1 MEALR
6 LYLKDIKDI
15 PLLTAEQ
22 EITLARRVRKGDS
35 KARRHMIQSN
45 LRLVINLAK
54 KYSHFGVSMMDLIE
68 EGNLGLI
75 KAVTKY
81 DPRMGYRFSTYAAW
95 WIKQYITRAIAN
107 QSKTI
112 RIPIYMTE
120 TVHRWNKTT
129 EHLAQV
135 LGRRPTLRDIAKQMK
150 ISLKKAREISQVIS
164 KTTSLNMPVGEDD
177 SGELIDLIE
186 DENSVSPSA
195 EVSNFLQHEH
205 IAGLLDKMDPRER
218 EVLSLR
224 FGLHDGL
231 SRTLAETAEHFGLT
245 RERVRQIESAAM
257 KKLKALMAQVEK
269 KEK

>member
-6 LYLKDIKDI
+6 LYLKDIKDT
-15 PLLTAEQ
+15 PLLTAE
-22 EITLARRVRKGDS
+22 EELSLARKIRKGDA
-35 KARRHMIQSN
+35 KARRHMIQAN

-54 KYSHFGVSMMDLIE
+54 KYSHFGISMMDLIE

-81 DPRMGYRFSTYAAW
+81 DPRLGYRFSTYASW
-95 WIKQYITRAIAN
+95 WIKQYIARAIAN

-120 TVHRWNKTT
+120 VVHRWNKVT
-129 EHLAQV
+129 EHLAQI

-150 ISLKKAREISQVIS
+150 ISLKKARVVSQLIA
-164 KTTSLNMPVGEDD
+164 KTTSLNMPVGEGDN
-177 SGELIDLIE
+177 GELIDLIE
-186 DENSVSPSA
+186 DENAVSPAA
-195 EVSNFLQHEH
+195 EVSSFLQHEH
-205 IAGLLDKMDPRER
+205 ITSLLDRMDQREH

-224 FGLHDGL
+224 FGLYDGV
-231 SRTLAETAEHFGLT
+231 SRTLAETAKRFGLT

-257 KKLKALMAQVEK
+257 QKLKLLMSQTENK
-269 KEK
+269 QE